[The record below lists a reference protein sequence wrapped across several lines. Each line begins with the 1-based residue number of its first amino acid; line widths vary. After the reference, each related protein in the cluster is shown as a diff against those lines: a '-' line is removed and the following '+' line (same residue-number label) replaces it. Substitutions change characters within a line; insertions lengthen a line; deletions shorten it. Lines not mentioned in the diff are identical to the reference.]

1 MIIVA
6 GGQPFILQRKKTS
19 GTSEIF
25 VKTDTGDGALG
36 GREDHFFLG
45 SLNESEFQL
54 PQHFVSCTK
63 FAF

>member
-1 MIIVA
+1 VA
-6 GGQPFILQRKKTS
+6 GFILQRKKTS

-36 GREDHFFLG
+36 GREVPFFFLG

-54 PQHFVSCTK
+54 LQHFVSCTK